1 MRRLAGQPVLRLL
14 PWLVAIVSFVAFLQA
29 LQAGFVKW
37 DDDHNIVNN
46 PNFRGVGSPQ
56 LRWMLTTTLLGHW
69 IPLTWLSFGVN
80 YVLGGMDPWGYH
92 LGNLLLH
99 AINAA
104 LFFLVARR
112 LIAAASGRTPGDMRA
127 WVPGASGAAMAALVF
142 GIHPLRVESVAWV
155 TERRDVLCGM
165 FYLLAVLAYLKATEG
180 GGPSKP
186 PWRLVSLAAFVAAL
200 LSKAMAMTLPG
211 VLLLLDVYPLRR
223 QQLGW
228 RALLR
233 EKDAYLV
240 LAALGAVAAV
250 MALRRG
256 VPITSYET
264 QGLPARLAM
273 VAYSVWFYPWKWL
286 WPSDLSPLYQLPERV
301 DPFEWRFVFAAVL
314 VVGVTA
320 LLVALRHR
328 WPAGLA
334 AWVYSAMV
342 LAPVSGIVHAGHQ
355 LAHDRYSYLS
365 GLGFAALAGGA
376 LTWLLAKREQ
386 ERIGRRA
393 GWLAGGMAIL
403 VLAAL
408 GVATW
413 QQTRIWRDSESL
425 WRAALAQEPNC
436 VVCLNNLGLFF
447 FEEKRFTE
455 AEPVLRQA
463 MALHP
468 RRVRGHSDLG
478 GQHAKADAALR
489 EAIRLALGHALK
501 NRGTEAARA
510 RELTQAVNL
519 FREASELLG
528 TDPEAYRNLGQ
539 ALLEHGQ
546 PREAVEAL
554 SQAVA
559 LDPRSAPT
567 RFWLG
572 QAYALT
578 GDPELARQ
586 EITALRGLDPD
597 AAGHLERLLADRS
610 APARMGSGLGKGHRG
625 NSPER

>member
-1 MRRLAGQPVLRLL
+1 MRRLVGQPALRLL
-14 PWLVAIVSFVAFLQA
+14 PWLVAIVTFVAFLPA

-46 PNFRGVGSPQ
+46 LNFRGVGFPQ
-56 LRWMLTTTLLGHW
+56 LWWMLTTTLLGHW

-112 LIAAASGRTPGDMRA
+112 LIAAASGQTPGDIHA
-127 WVPGASGAAMAALVF
+127 WVPGAWGAAIAALVF

-155 TERRDVLCGM
+155 TERRDVLCGV

-180 GGPSKP
+180 GGLLKP
-186 PWRLVSLAAFVAAL
+186 PWRLISLAAFLAAL

-223 QQLGW
+223 RQLGW

-240 LAALGAVAAV
+240 LAALGALAAV

-264 QGLPARLAM
+264 QGFPARLAM

-286 WPSDLSPLYQLPERV
+286 WPSDLSPLYELPQRV
-301 DPFEWRFVFAAVL
+301 DPFEWRFVFAAIL

-365 GLGFAALAGGA
+365 GLGFAGLAGGA
-376 LTWLLAKREQ
+376 LTWVLARREQ
-386 ERIGRRA
+386 ERVGRRA
-393 GWLAGGMAIL
+393 GWLAGGIAIL

-413 QQTRIWRDSESL
+413 QQTKIWRDSESL
-425 WRAALAQEPNC
+425 WRAALSVEPNC
-436 VVCLNNLGLFF
+436 VVCLNNLGLFL

-455 AEPVLRQA
+455 TEAVLRRA
-463 MALHP
+463 MALWP
-468 RRVRGHSDLG
+468 RHVHGHSDLG
-478 GQHAKADAALR
+478 GKPAARGSDAEADAALR
-489 EAIRLALGHALK
+489 ESIRRALGHALK
-501 NRGTEAARA
+501 NRGTEVARA
-510 RELTQAVNL
+510 GELIQAVKL

-528 TDPEAYRNLGQ
+528 TAPEAYRNLGQ
-539 ALLEHGQ
+539 ALLEHAQ

-554 SQAVA
+554 SRAVA

-572 QAYALT
+572 QAYAMT

-610 APARMGSGLGKGHRG
+610 AAPARGEPR
-625 NSPER
+625 